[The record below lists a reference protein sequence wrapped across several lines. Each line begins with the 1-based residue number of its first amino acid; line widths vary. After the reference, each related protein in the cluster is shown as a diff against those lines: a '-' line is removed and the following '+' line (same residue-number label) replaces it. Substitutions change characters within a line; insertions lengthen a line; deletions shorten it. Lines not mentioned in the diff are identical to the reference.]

1 MSAITSPL
9 RVRER
14 VVCLATIGSVSS
26 SAMLW
31 VEVLVGGLRPPRVVC
46 TGLVVVLPSQDGGSY
61 HFFPRFLPFERS
73 E

>member
-1 MSAITSPL
+1 MSAVTSPL

-14 VVCLATIGSVSS
+14 VVCLAAVGSVSS

-61 HFFPRFLPFERS
+61 HFFPRFQPFERS